1 MEQLPGSIEDY
12 PEYYDIIFG
21 RPRFEPGQFNVVTEC
36 EFLDRI
42 FQPHDVKSV
51 IELACG
57 PGYHAVQLAK
67 MRYKAAGLD
76 ISVHMLKF
84 AEKRAQK
91 LGVSLKLYHQDM
103 RKFQLT
109 EKYDAGIC
117 VLDSLRL
124 LTKTKEILS
133 HFDSVASNL
142 TEKGI
147 FITEWSHPRD
157 WLGEKSV
164 EGSWVEEEDSTNI
177 TIRAQVKS
185 ELTDFENQLTTDTLE
200 YTIKDREKQFLI
212 TETEI
217 KRLILPQEFL
227 LLVSMSR
234 FDVVSFYG
242 AYDETVGLNHPSA
255 WRTIAVLQKV
265 E

>member
-1 MEQLPGSIEDY
+1 M
-12 PEYYDIIFG
+12 
-21 RPRFEPGQFNVVTEC
+21 
-36 EFLDRI
+36 
-42 FQPHDVKSV
+42 
-51 IELACG
+51 
-57 PGYHAVQLAK
+57 GYK
-67 MRYKAAGLD
+67 TAGLD

-91 LGVSLKLYHQDM
+91 EGVTLNLYHQDM

-109 EKYDAGIC
+109 EKYDAAIC

-124 LTKTKEILS
+124 LKTTKEILS

-157 WLGEKSV
+157 WLGKKTV
-164 EGSWVEEEDSTNI
+164 EDSWVEEGVNSDTNTTI
-177 TIRAQVKS
+177 TVRAQVKS

-200 YTIKDREKQFLI
+200 YTIKNGDYQAVI

-227 LLVSMSR
+227 LLVGMSR
-234 FDVVSFYG
+234 FEVVSFYG
-242 AYDETVGLNHPSA
+242 AYDVTVGLDHPSA